1 MKIVACRES
10 EVEPGKNLETN
21 TIPKFTFSF
30 WDSIYYWICNVISI
44 IYNFVLYHV
53 ISLNQST
60 YLFHLT
66 LSS

>member
-10 EVEPGKNLETN
+10 EVELQKRRKKYY
-21 TIPKFTFSF
+21 PKSHIFIL
-30 WDSIYYWICNVISI
+30 DSISYWICNVISI
-44 IYNFVLYHV
+44 IYSFVLYHV

-66 LSS
+66 SSS